1 MSEFSPIVWT
11 EGMFLRPQHMQQQ
24 ERYLHFQQANVNHK
38 IKPLSWGVYSLTLDT
53 GLLSLGQFRL
63 ETIDCIFP
71 DNTLAIL
78 PEQNPLPEAVMISS
92 EVTDQIVYLVLPINK
107 TTGLNIAPS
116 ENNTL
121 TRYRYQDHNIVDTS
135 IGSDAVEVLQ
145 VAKLNCQLKLES
157 EERAGYVS
165 IAIAR
170 IVDVSNEGAIRLDK
184 KFIPPCVVIDN
195 ITALSNSSREI
206 LGMIKQRADA
216 IAARLT
222 QAQGTGNSI
231 VDFMMLQLLNKYQ
244 PVFEHLAKVPGITP
258 EQLYQTLISF
268 VGELATFTAPDKR
281 SPQLPDYQHNN
292 LSDIFNQCVMLL
304 TQGLSTVLEQTAIE
318 LPLEK
323 SKFGIFVS
331 PLNDKTLL
339 DRGEFILAIKANL
352 TTDEIRKRLP
362 AQIKI
367 GAVEQIRE
375 LVNNQLPGI
384 GLTHLTVAPRQVP
397 YQVGYCYF
405 QLNKVNNNH
414 WENLSV
420 SGGIAI
426 HVSGKY
432 PELDLALWAINNK

>member
-1 MSEFSPIVWT
+1 
-11 EGMFLRPQHMQQQ
+11 
-24 ERYLHFQQANVNHK
+24 
-38 IKPLSWGVYSLTLDT
+38 
-53 GLLSLGQFRL
+53 
-63 ETIDCIFP
+63 
-71 DNTLAIL
+71 
-78 PEQNPLPEAVMISS
+78 
-92 EVTDQIVYLVLPINK
+92 
-107 TTGLNIAPS
+107 
-116 ENNTL
+116 
-121 TRYRYQDHNIVDTS
+121 
-135 IGSDAVEVLQ
+135 
-145 VAKLNCQLKLES
+145 
-157 EERAGYVS
+157 
-165 IAIAR
+165 
-170 IVDVSNEGAIRLDK
+170 
-184 KFIPPCVVIDN
+184 
-195 ITALSNSSREI
+195 
-206 LGMIKQRADA
+206 MIKQRICIVGDGLSGLMT
-216 IAARLT
+216 AA
-222 QAQGTGNSI
+222 
-231 VDFMMLQLLNKYQ
+231 V
-244 PVFEHLAKVPGITP
+244 LAKVPGITP

-384 GLTHLTVAPRQVP
+384 SLTHLTVAPRQVP

-405 QLNKVNNNH
+405 QLKLNQMMDGQLMIINLKELIYLIQMVPLMNKSY
-414 WENLSV
+414 LF
-420 SGGIAI
+420 
-426 HVSGKY
+426 
-432 PELDLALWAINNK
+432 